1 MVFDV
6 YNGARVD
13 KSRSEP
19 HFIVPRTRKA
29 ARDDRK
35 RLSGEL
41 FGLTCAGCDLRKE
54 GVTVD
59 VTQESNPKQSWIIN
73 PEVRSQPPHCD

>member
-6 YNGARVD
+6 YNGTRVD
-13 KSRSEP
+13 KSRREIRSYLSAE
-19 HFIVPRTRKA
+19 RKA

-41 FGLTCAGCDLRKE
+41 FGLTCVGCDLRKE
-54 GVTVD
+54 GVTVNL
-59 VTQESNPKQSWIIN
+59 TQESNPKQSWIID
-73 PEVRSQPPHCD
+73 PEARSQPPHCD

>member
-13 KSRSEP
+13 KSRCRMN
-19 HFIVPRTRKA
+19 FILRCTRKA

-41 FGLTCAGCDLRKE
+41 FGLTCVGCDPWKE
-54 GVTVD
+54 GVTVNF
-59 VTQESNPKQSWIIN
+59 TQESNPKQSWIIN
-73 PEVRSQPPHCD
+73 PEARSQPPHCN